1 MYGRFHLSPAC
12 NTSEYLCIRKKRI
25 RLASEP
31 NRAIAHGRNDDSSNL
46 TRYERVSSSLKGI
59 LVKLAISTAA
69 MVFLLV
75 CASIP
80 GFGQADMEARAAEF
94 NQALIKGHIAWK
106 TKLSSPG
113 ASFRAKESERQ
124 GRLVSYNLY
133 VSGLPTDKLY
143 KAMTWPVGQAAP
155 LTLMEGVSIVM
166 CAGRL
171 PGQCVD
177 SSTKDG
183 PIDFAFNPAKGEPY
197 RLALVSGDYRVAV
210 VIVPDPITA
219 KDKGCTLSVERLL
232 PHFELAYFTGSGFS
246 PNSDATFDGQ
256 SYDEK
261 HSLKTK
267 VDNDGNIRFGVSPFV
282 SGHQK
287 GTTTMKGVGM
297 NCSPSIKFDWGQ

>member
-1 MYGRFHLSPAC
+1 MKTAFSPA
-12 NTSEYLCIRKKRI
+12 
-25 RLASEP
+25 
-31 NRAIAHGRNDDSSNL
+31 AIL
-46 TRYERVSSSLKGI
+46 
-59 LVKLAISTAA
+59 
-69 MVFLLV
+69 VFLLV
-75 CASIP
+75 SVSIL
-80 GFGQADMEARAAEF
+80 GFGQTDMEARAGEF
-94 NQALIKGHIAWK
+94 NQALMKGHVAWK

-113 ASFRAKESERQ
+113 ASIQAKEAERQ

-143 KAMTWPVGQAAP
+143 KAMTWPVGQATP
-155 LTLMEGVSIVM
+155 LTLMDGVSIGKRGIVM
-166 CAGRL
+166 CAGRM

-183 PIDFAFNPAKGEPY
+183 TIDFTFNPAKGEPY

-232 PHFELAYFTGSGFS
+232 PHFELAYFTGSGFP

-261 HSLKTK
+261 HPVKTK
-267 VDNDGNIRFGVSPFV
+267 VDSEGNIRFGVSPFV

-287 GTTTMKGVGM
+287 GTTTIKGVGM
-297 NCSPSIKFDWGQ
+297 NCSPSIEFDWGQ